1 MPIKKKT
8 VKKVVKKPKFAKVDR
23 KFLLGLANTIYD
35 HKTKKFL
42 HLCDGKLQNGPD
54 PTNPKRPMH
63 CGLGELYYAMT
74 GVQPEKTGV
83 GEGDVI
89 DLAVELSPLKGLKEA
104 ALREKEQ
111 KIEKATRLVK
121 KLDLSADVID
131 SLVSTLD
138 DAKMDLEDK
147 DDSLETQFREVLDE
161 IPGENDDGCGDHG
174 ATCTLSVFRERS
186 RRVADKLR
194 EAANLL
200 PR

>member
-1 MPIKKKT
+1 M
-8 VKKVVKKPKFAKVDR
+8 KKVAKKSKLAKVDR

-35 HKTKKFL
+35 RKTKKFL
-42 HLCDGKLQNGPD
+42 RLCDGTLQNGPD

-74 GVQPEKTGV
+74 GVQPGKAGV
-83 GEGDVI
+83 DEGDVI

-111 KIEKATRLVK
+111 KIKKAARLIK
-121 KLDLSADVID
+121 KLDLSVDVID

-138 DAKMDLEDK
+138 DAKTELEDED

-161 IPGENDDGCGDHG
+161 IPGENDGCGDHG
-174 ATCTLSVFRERS
+174 ETCTLSVFRERS

-200 PR
+200 SR